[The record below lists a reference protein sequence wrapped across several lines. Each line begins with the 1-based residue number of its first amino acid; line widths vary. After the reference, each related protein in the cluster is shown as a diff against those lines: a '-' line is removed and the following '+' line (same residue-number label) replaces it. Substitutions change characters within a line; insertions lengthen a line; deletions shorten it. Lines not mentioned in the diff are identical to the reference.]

1 MPPTQEASPTKAKS
15 ERLEARISGAKKAYL
30 QHAAELSGRSLSE
43 FIVDSAQAE
52 ATRVIKEHEAI
63 QLNPAEQV
71 AFVTALLAAAEPN
84 NRLRQ
89 AAAKYRQQTSV

>member
-1 MPPTQEASPTKAKS
+1 MPSTQEASPTKARS

-52 ATRVIKEHEAI
+52 AARVIKEHEAI
-63 QLNPAEQV
+63 QLNHAEQV
-71 AFVTALLAAAEPN
+71 AFVTALLAATEPN